1 MLLMLQRKRKQPHVE
16 DCSITFNNHH
26 FFTFTRYF
34 YESSE
39 LINYFVSSNPVMM
52 SPEKFIF

>member
-1 MLLMLQRKRKQPHVE
+1 MLQIGRQRPNIE
-16 DCSITFNNHH
+16 DRAITFNNHH
-26 FFTFTRYF
+26 FFTRYF